1 MSVTVLI
8 SGQLASQPEIKKTA
22 DGRTMAVASIKAR
35 KGRENV
41 EHWKVIAYSPA
52 ARSALMRLSR
62 NEHLSVQG
70 VGSVA
75 AQRIS
80 GDVVLVH
87 SVFAEHVL
95 ALRAEE
101 GDADAPSL

>member
-8 SGQLASQPEIKKTA
+8 SGQLASQPELKKTS
-22 DGRTMAVASIKAR
+22 DGRTMVTASIKAR

-41 EHWKVIAYSPA
+41 EHWRVVAYSGHARA
-52 ARSALMRLSR
+52 ALLRL
-62 NEHLSVQG
+62 NAGEFASVQG

-80 GDVVLVH
+80 GDVVLIH
-87 SVFAEHVL
+87 TVFAECVL
-95 ALRAEE
+95 PLRSE
-101 GDADAPSL
+101 GGDDASL

>member
-1 MSVTVLI
+1 VSVTVLI
-8 SGQLASQPEIKKTA
+8 SGQITSQPEERKTA
-22 DGRTMAVASIKAR
+22 DGRMTVSCSIKAR

-41 EHWKVIAYSPA
+41 ETWRIVAYSGPA
-52 ARSALMRLSR
+52 RAALLRL
-62 NEHLSVQG
+62 NVGEFASVQG

-87 SVFAEHVL
+87 TVFAEHVI
-95 ALRAEE
+95 ALRSGEL
-101 GDADAPSL
+101 ADAPRS